1 MGQKSEEWKCLKA
14 KDDGWLLGVGNCV
27 EGRVLPES
35 WVSKGALMELSQ
47 GWEEKRLHPGSQGT
61 TGM

>member
-1 MGQKSEEWKCLKA
+1 M
-14 KDDGWLLGVGNCV
+14 
-27 EGRVLPES
+27 LPES

-47 GWEEKRLHPGSQGT
+47 GWEEQKRLHPGSQGT